1 MGESGFLG
9 GAMGGKSIEEL
20 REQRARLA
28 ERLRALDK
36 EIASR
41 ETREFAQLARTYGQA
56 LRDAEA
62 AGIDPEKL
70 ALAVASLSGK
80 KT

>member
-1 MGESGFLG
+1 MG
-9 GAMGGKSIEEL
+9 AKSLDDL
-20 REQRARLA
+20 RGQRDRLA
-28 ERLRALDK
+28 EKLKAMDK
-36 EIASR
+36 EIARR

-70 ALAVASLSGK
+70 TLAVASLTAK
-80 KT
+80 KG

>member
-1 MGESGFLG
+1 MG
-9 GAMGGKSIEEL
+9 AKSLDEL
-20 REQRARLA
+20 RGQRDRLA
-28 ERLRALDK
+28 EKLKALDK
-36 EIASR
+36 EIARR

-70 ALAVASLSGK
+70 TLAVASLSGK

>member
-1 MGESGFLG
+1 MG
-9 GAMGGKSIEEL
+9 AKSLDEL
-20 REQRARLA
+20 RGQRDRLA
-28 ERLRALDK
+28 EKLKALDK
-36 EIASR
+36 EIARR

-70 ALAVASLSGK
+70 TLAVASLTGK
-80 KT
+80 KG